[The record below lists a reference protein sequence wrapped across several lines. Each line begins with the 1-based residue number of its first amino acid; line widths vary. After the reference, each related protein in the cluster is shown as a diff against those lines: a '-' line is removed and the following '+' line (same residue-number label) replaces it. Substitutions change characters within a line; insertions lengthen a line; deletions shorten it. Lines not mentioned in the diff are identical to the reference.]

1 MAALGGI
8 AGSENRLISFFQRT
22 KALLAEAEQYISI
35 FPSIENIDEIE
46 MLHERLSE
54 AGETVFI
61 LKERAAELTSADR
74 DLEMGNFYSN
84 MDQLSLYLTRLRVYF
99 ENIADDL
106 SESTLNVPAHQ
117 CERNYTGTRGQPK
130 FKVSKR
136 QIQFLREL
144 HFPWVRIAEL
154 LGISTKTL
162 TRRRQEFQIEDE
174 GEVNWSSLRNG
185 ELREIMQEIMTV
197 TPRDWSN

>member
-22 KALLAEAEQYISI
+22 KALLVEAEQYISI

-61 LKERAAELTSADR
+61 LKEKAAELTSEDR
-74 DLEMGNFYSN
+74 ELEMGNFYSN

-117 CERNYTGTRGQPK
+117 CERNYTGIRGQPK

-136 QIQFLREL
+136 QIQFL
-144 HFPWVRIAEL
+144 
-154 LGISTKTL
+154 
-162 TRRRQEFQIEDE
+162 Q
-174 GEVNWSSLRNG
+174 
-185 ELREIMQEIMTV
+185 
-197 TPRDWSN
+197 

>member
-1 MAALGGI
+1 MYK
-8 AGSENRLISFFQRT
+8 RQ
-22 KALLAEAEQYISI
+22 
-35 FPSIENIDEIE
+35 
-46 MLHERLSE
+46 
-54 AGETVFI
+54 
-61 LKERAAELTSADR
+61 
-74 DLEMGNFYSN
+74 
-84 MDQLSLYLTRLRVYF
+84 
-99 ENIADDL
+99 ADDL

-154 LGISTKTL
+154 LGISSKTL

-174 GEVNWSSLRNG
+174 EEVNWSSLRNG
-185 ELREIMQEIMTV
+185 ELREIRTKRSHGNDCY
-197 TPRDWSN
+197 PWDWSKQNDRCVT